1 MINKLL
7 VVGTMAYDAIE
18 TPFDKVNKILGGS
31 TTYTALAASKFEID
45 CGVVSVVG
53 DDFEKK
59 NLNLLKNNSINCDGV
74 KIVKNAKTFF
84 WSGKYHLNMNDR
96 TTIETQVNVLANFN
110 PIIPKYYLNAKVAVI
125 GNLDPNI
132 QLESLNQ
139 IKNSADFILLDT
151 MNFWIEKNR
160 DVLNEV
166 IGKVNLISVNDEE
179 AKLLTNTNSLLKAAS
194 LIQKMG
200 PQYVI
205 IKKGEHGSMLFGEG
219 KIFIIPAYPIFN
231 VVDPTGAGDSFAGG
245 VSGFL
250 CDKKKINFDLI
261 KQAMLYG
268 SVLAS
273 FTVESLGIDS
283 LEKVTKN
290 TLNKR
295 LNDFKS
301 ITSF

>member
-1 MINKLL
+1 MVFIFSSIIWFIALFFLESILISTNFIPSYLDESWIIDL
-7 VVGTMAYDAIE
+7 IFFIE
-18 TPFDKVNKILGGS
+18 E
-31 TTYTALAASKFEID
+31 KFT
-45 CGVVSVVG
+45 
-53 DDFEKK
+53 FEY
-59 NLNLLKNNSINCDGV
+59 L
-74 KIVKNAKTFF
+74 
-84 WSGKYHLNMNDR
+84 HLN
-96 TTIETQVNVLANFN
+96 
-110 PIIPKYYLNAKVAVI
+110 
-125 GNLDPNI
+125 
-132 QLESLNQ
+132 
-139 IKNSADFILLDT
+139 
-151 MNFWIEKNR
+151 
-160 DVLNEV
+160 
-166 IGKVNLISVNDEE
+166 EE

-219 KIFIIPAYPIFN
+219 KNFIIPAYPIFN